1 VRRRWLWLVLA
12 VILVDGFIFTW
23 WSRQHRE
30 NRFDKL
36 ILQAAAHYNVDPALV
51 KAVIWRESNFNP
63 NAVGTVGEIG
73 LMQLRSLAAQEWAQA
88 EGRGSIVQERL
99 FDPETNIRVGTWY
112 LGKLLKRYRQTDNP
126 IAYAL
131 ADYNAGRTHL
141 LRWMKGTAKT
151 ESAAFLSQMDF
162 PGTHHYVGAITK
174 RHAHYKSASQSGGT
188 E

>member
-1 VRRRWLWLVLA
+1 MCGDSFAATFDEL
-12 VILVDGFIFTW
+12 GG
-23 WSRQHRE
+23 SRDVTSVPLCLRE
-30 NRFDKL
+30 KKNIKPGPET
-36 ILQAAAHYNVDPALV
+36 NCAL
-51 KAVIWRESNFNP
+51 S
-63 NAVGTVGEIG
+63 
-73 LMQLRSLAAQEWAQA
+73 AQEWAQA